1 MKIKRGPILRAS
13 LFFLFIM
20 VWPMVGGF
28 IVGPFIPATTSYP
41 VRLIISHIIMFIL
54 PAIGYVL
61 VTRQKFKRV
70 FKLNKIGLKEI
81 LIAIVIGFVAQP
93 VMSFFAYIASFFF
106 TNDVAGM
113 MNDLNSTPLW
123 IMIIMIGV
131 TPSISEEIT
140 MRGIILSGF
149 DFKNKHIAAIMSGL
163 VFGIIHMNPHQ
174 FLYAFVMGVI
184 FGYMVRAANSIF
196 VAMIAHFTINTSQ
209 LLLQRALTSF
219 QDVVSESG
227 VSTSEHLDPQQAMDM
242 LNSVGFGEKI
252 ALGCFYGAIAI
263 VGFFIIRALINVLE
277 KSRVKRTRY
286 EIEKNSPVGEYAR
299 LEDIDSRMDPSFGI
313 DTMKEYGRTR
323 EEIKNEKLF
332 NIPFILGIVVF
343 IVLMVVNMS
352 I

>member
-1 MKIKRGPILRAS
+1 MKIKKGPILRTS

-20 VWPMVGGF
+20 VWPTIGGLL
-28 IVGPFIPATTSYP
+28 IGPFIPTSMSYP
-41 VRLIISHIIMFIL
+41 GKLILSHVIMFIL

-61 VTRQKFKRV
+61 ITRQKFKTV
-70 FKLNKIGLKEI
+70 FKLNRIGIKEV
-81 LIAIVIGFVAQP
+81 LIAVVIGFVAQP

-113 MNDLNSTPLW
+113 MSDLNSTPLW

-209 LLLQRALTSF
+209 LLLQRAMSTV
-219 QDVVSESG
+219 QEVVSGAGASAG
-227 VSTSEHLDPQQAMDM
+227 GFDPQEAMDM
-242 LNSVGFGEKI
+242 LHSVGLGEKI
-252 ALGCFYGAIAI
+252 ALGCFYGAISI

-277 KSRVKRTRY
+277 KSRVKRVRADM
-286 EIEKNSPVGEYAR
+286 ERNSPVGEYAR

-313 DTMKEYGRTR
+313 DTIKEYGRTR
-323 EEIKNEKLF
+323 EEIKEEKVI
-332 NIPFILGIVVF
+332 NIPFILGVVIF
-343 IVLMVVNMS
+343 IVLMVINMNL
-352 I
+352 